1 MKVVK
6 ICFLVLW
13 MALIFSFSNQ
23 KDVDSSKV
31 SDGFIDRT
39 VVKIYKIFNE
49 NITKEKENEIIEK
62 YTYPIRK
69 FAHYT
74 LYFILGIL
82 SFLVVKDYSI
92 NKKLI
97 IYSLLIC
104 FLYAC
109 SDEFHQLFIIGRSA
123 RVLDVMID
131 TFGSLCGI
139 SIKKYLKSLYR
150 LFSFSTK
157 CKPELIII
165 EKHIFYV
172 YNNYSILMYIGKRRV
187 LWKKL
192 I

>member
-23 KDVDSSKV
+23 KDVESSNV
-31 SDGFIDRT
+31 SDSFIDRT

-123 RVLDVMID
+123 RVLDVIILVL
-131 TFGSLCGI
+131 FVVYQFFIFL
-139 SIKKYLKSLYR
+139 IKKYLKGLYR
-150 LFSFSTK
+150 LFSF
-157 CKPELIII
+157 
-165 EKHIFYV
+165 
-172 YNNYSILMYIGKRRV
+172 
-187 LWKKL
+187 
-192 I
+192 

>member
-49 NITKEKENEIIEK
+49 NITIEKENEIIEK

-69 FAHYT
+69 LAHYT

-139 SIKKYLKSLYR
+139 SIFYIFNKKISKKS
-150 LFSFSTK
+150 
-157 CKPELIII
+157 I
-165 EKHIFYV
+165 
-172 YNNYSILMYIGKRRV
+172 
-187 LWKKL
+187 
-192 I
+192 

>member
-31 SDGFIDRT
+31 SDSFIDRT

-49 NITKEKENEIIEK
+49 NITKENEIIEK

-123 RVLDVMID
+123 RVLDVIID
-131 TFGSLCGI
+131 TFGSFCSI
-139 SIKKYLKSLYR
+139 SIFYIFNKKISKR
-150 LFSFSTK
+150 
-157 CKPELIII
+157 
-165 EKHIFYV
+165 
-172 YNNYSILMYIGKRRV
+172 SI
-187 LWKKL
+187 
-192 I
+192 

>member
-23 KDVDSSKV
+23 KDVDSSKI
-31 SDGFIDRT
+31 SDSFIDRT

-123 RVLDVMID
+123 RVLDVIID
-131 TFGSLCGI
+131 TFGSFCSI
-139 SIKKYLKSLYR
+139 SIFYIFLKGLYR
-150 LFSFSTK
+150 LFSF
-157 CKPELIII
+157 
-165 EKHIFYV
+165 
-172 YNNYSILMYIGKRRV
+172 
-187 LWKKL
+187 
-192 I
+192 

>member
-1 MKVVK
+1 MKVVN

-23 KDVDSSKV
+23 KDIDSSKI

-39 VVKIYKIFNE
+39 VVKIYKAFNE
-49 NITKEKENEIIEK
+49 NITKEKESEIIGK

-69 FAHYT
+69 LAHYT
-74 LYFILGIL
+74 LYFVLGIL

-109 SDEFHQLFIIGRSA
+109 SDEFHQLFVIGRSA
-123 RVLDVMID
+123 SIKDVIID
-131 TFGSLCGI
+131 TFGSFCSI
-139 SIKKYLKSLYR
+139 SIFYIFNKKISKR
-150 LFSFSTK
+150 
-157 CKPELIII
+157 
-165 EKHIFYV
+165 
-172 YNNYSILMYIGKRRV
+172 SI
-187 LWKKL
+187 
-192 I
+192 

>member
-23 KDVDSSKV
+23 KDVESSKV

-39 VVKIYKIFNE
+39 VVKIYKVFNE
-49 NITKEKENEIIEK
+49 NITKEKEDEIIEK

-69 FAHYT
+69 LAHYT
-74 LYFILGIL
+74 LYFVLGIL
-82 SFLVVKDYSI
+82 AFLVVKDYSI

-123 RVLDVMID
+123 RALDVMID

-139 SIKKYLKSLYR
+139 SIFYIFNKKISKKS
-150 LFSFSTK
+150 
-157 CKPELIII
+157 I
-165 EKHIFYV
+165 
-172 YNNYSILMYIGKRRV
+172 
-187 LWKKL
+187 
-192 I
+192 

>member
-23 KDVDSSKV
+23 KDVDSSKI

-69 FAHYT
+69 LAHYT

-123 RVLDVMID
+123 SIKDVIID
-131 TFGSLCGI
+131 TFGSFCSI
-139 SIKKYLKSLYR
+139 SIFYIFNKKISKR
-150 LFSFSTK
+150 
-157 CKPELIII
+157 
-165 EKHIFYV
+165 
-172 YNNYSILMYIGKRRV
+172 SI
-187 LWKKL
+187 
-192 I
+192 

>member
-23 KDVDSSKV
+23 KDVESSNV
-31 SDGFIDRT
+31 SDSFIDRT

-139 SIKKYLKSLYR
+139 SIFYIFNKKIFKKS
-150 LFSFSTK
+150 
-157 CKPELIII
+157 I
-165 EKHIFYV
+165 
-172 YNNYSILMYIGKRRV
+172 
-187 LWKKL
+187 
-192 I
+192 

>member
-1 MKVVK
+1 MKAVK

-23 KDVDSSKV
+23 KDIDSSKI

-39 VVKIYKIFNE
+39 VVKIYKVFNE
-49 NITKEKENEIIEK
+49 NITKEKESEIIEK

-69 FAHYT
+69 LAHYT
-74 LYFILGIL
+74 LYFVLGIL

-109 SDEFHQLFIIGRSA
+109 SDEFHQLFVIGRSA
-123 RVLDVMID
+123 SIKDVIID
-131 TFGSLCGI
+131 TFGSFCSI
-139 SIKKYLKSLYR
+139 SIFYIFNKKISKKS
-150 LFSFSTK
+150 
-157 CKPELIII
+157 I
-165 EKHIFYV
+165 
-172 YNNYSILMYIGKRRV
+172 
-187 LWKKL
+187 
-192 I
+192 

>member
-69 FAHYT
+69 LAHYT

-123 RVLDVMID
+123 RVLDVIID
-131 TFGSLCGI
+131 TFGSFCSI
-139 SIKKYLKSLYR
+139 SIFYIFNKKISKR
-150 LFSFSTK
+150 
-157 CKPELIII
+157 
-165 EKHIFYV
+165 
-172 YNNYSILMYIGKRRV
+172 SI
-187 LWKKL
+187 
-192 I
+192 

>member
-13 MALIFSFSNQ
+13 MALIFAFSNQ
-23 KDVDSSKV
+23 KDVDSSKI
-31 SDGFIDRT
+31 SDSFIDRT

-109 SDEFHQLFIIGRSA
+109 SDEFHQLFIIGRRA
-123 RVLDVMID
+123 RVLDVIID
-131 TFGSLCGI
+131 TFGSFCSI
-139 SIKKYLKSLYR
+139 SIFYIFNKKISKR
-150 LFSFSTK
+150 
-157 CKPELIII
+157 
-165 EKHIFYV
+165 
-172 YNNYSILMYIGKRRV
+172 SI
-187 LWKKL
+187 
-192 I
+192 

>member
-39 VVKIYKIFNE
+39 VVRIYKIFNE

-69 FAHYT
+69 LAHYT

-123 RVLDVMID
+123 RVLDVIMD
-131 TFGSLCGI
+131 TFGSFRSI
-139 SIKKYLKSLYR
+139 SIFYIFNKKISKR
-150 LFSFSTK
+150 
-157 CKPELIII
+157 
-165 EKHIFYV
+165 
-172 YNNYSILMYIGKRRV
+172 SI
-187 LWKKL
+187 
-192 I
+192 

>member
-23 KDVDSSKV
+23 KDVDSSKD
-31 SDGFIDRT
+31 SNSFIDRT

-69 FAHYT
+69 LAHYT

-139 SIKKYLKSLYR
+139 SIFYIFNKKISKKS
-150 LFSFSTK
+150 
-157 CKPELIII
+157 I
-165 EKHIFYV
+165 
-172 YNNYSILMYIGKRRV
+172 
-187 LWKKL
+187 
-192 I
+192 

>member
-23 KDVDSSKV
+23 KDVESSNV
-31 SDGFIDRT
+31 SDSFIDRT

-123 RVLDVMID
+123 RVLDVIID
-131 TFGSLCGI
+131 TFGSFCSI
-139 SIKKYLKSLYR
+139 SIFY
-150 LFSFSTK
+150 
-157 CKPELIII
+157 
-165 EKHIFYV
+165 IF
-172 YNNYSILMYIGKRRV
+172 NKEISKRSI
-187 LWKKL
+187 
-192 I
+192 

>member
-39 VVKIYKIFNE
+39 VVKIYKIFNG

-69 FAHYT
+69 LAHYT

-139 SIKKYLKSLYR
+139 SIFYIFNKKISKKS
-150 LFSFSTK
+150 
-157 CKPELIII
+157 I
-165 EKHIFYV
+165 
-172 YNNYSILMYIGKRRV
+172 
-187 LWKKL
+187 
-192 I
+192 

>member
-39 VVKIYKIFNE
+39 VVRIYKIFNE

-69 FAHYT
+69 LAHYT

-131 TFGSLCGI
+131 TFGSSCSI
-139 SIKKYLKSLYR
+139 SIFYIFNKKISKKS
-150 LFSFSTK
+150 
-157 CKPELIII
+157 I
-165 EKHIFYV
+165 
-172 YNNYSILMYIGKRRV
+172 
-187 LWKKL
+187 
-192 I
+192 

>member
-23 KDVDSSKV
+23 KDVDSSKI

-39 VVKIYKIFNE
+39 VVKIYKVFNE

-69 FAHYT
+69 LAHYT
-74 LYFILGIL
+74 LYFVLGIL

-109 SDEFHQLFIIGRSA
+109 SDEFHQLFVIGRSA
-123 RVLDVMID
+123 SIKDVIID
-131 TFGSLCGI
+131 TFGSFCSI
-139 SIKKYLKSLYR
+139 SIFYIFNKKISKKS
-150 LFSFSTK
+150 
-157 CKPELIII
+157 I
-165 EKHIFYV
+165 
-172 YNNYSILMYIGKRRV
+172 
-187 LWKKL
+187 
-192 I
+192 

>member
-13 MALIFSFSNQ
+13 MALIFAFSNQ
-23 KDVDSSKV
+23 KDVDSSKI
-31 SDGFIDRT
+31 SDSFIDRT

-123 RVLDVMID
+123 SIKDVIID
-131 TFGSLCGI
+131 TFGSFCSI
-139 SIKKYLKSLYR
+139 SIFYIFNKKISKR
-150 LFSFSTK
+150 
-157 CKPELIII
+157 
-165 EKHIFYV
+165 
-172 YNNYSILMYIGKRRV
+172 SI
-187 LWKKL
+187 
-192 I
+192 

>member
-23 KDVDSSKV
+23 KNVDSSKV

-49 NITKEKENEIIEK
+49 NITIEKENEIIEK

-69 FAHYT
+69 LAHYT

-139 SIKKYLKSLYR
+139 SIFYIFNKKIFKKS
-150 LFSFSTK
+150 
-157 CKPELIII
+157 I
-165 EKHIFYV
+165 
-172 YNNYSILMYIGKRRV
+172 
-187 LWKKL
+187 
-192 I
+192 

>member
-23 KDVDSSKV
+23 RDVDSSKI

-39 VVKIYKIFNE
+39 VVKIYKVFNE
-49 NITKEKENEIIEK
+49 NITKEKESEIIEK

-69 FAHYT
+69 LAHYT

-82 SFLVVKDYSI
+82 AFLVVKDYSI

-123 RVLDVMID
+123 SIKDVIID
-131 TFGSLCGI
+131 TFGSLCGT
-139 SIKKYLKSLYR
+139 S
-150 LFSFSTK
+150 
-157 CKPELIII
+157 
-165 EKHIFYV
+165 IFYIF
-172 YNNYSILMYIGKRRV
+172 N
-187 LWKKL
+187 KK
-192 I
+192 ISKKSV

>member
-6 ICFLVLW
+6 IYFLVLW
-13 MALIFSFSNQ
+13 MALIFAFSNQ
-23 KDVDSSKV
+23 KDVESSNV

-69 FAHYT
+69 LAHYT

-123 RVLDVMID
+123 SIKDVLID
-131 TFGSLCGI
+131 TFGSYCSI
-139 SIKKYLKSLYR
+139 SIFYIFNKKIS
-150 LFSFSTK
+150 
-157 CKPELIII
+157 
-165 EKHIFYV
+165 
-172 YNNYSILMYIGKRRV
+172 
-187 LWKKL
+187 KKL
-192 I
+192 V

>member
-23 KDVDSSKV
+23 KDIESS
-31 SDGFIDRT
+31 SISEGFIDKT

-69 FAHYT
+69 LAHYT

-82 SFLVVKDYSI
+82 AFLVVKDYSI

-131 TFGSLCGI
+131 TFGSLC
-139 SIKKYLKSLYR
+139 SIYILYIFKEKKS
-150 LFSFSTK
+150 
-157 CKPELIII
+157 
-165 EKHIFYV
+165 
-172 YNNYSILMYIGKRRV
+172 
-187 LWKKL
+187 KKQV
-192 I
+192 

>member
-23 KDVDSSKV
+23 KDIDSSKI

-39 VVKIYKIFNE
+39 VVKIYKAFNE
-49 NITKEKENEIIEK
+49 NITKEKESEIIEK

-69 FAHYT
+69 LAHYT
-74 LYFILGIL
+74 LYFVLGIL

-109 SDEFHQLFIIGRSA
+109 SDEFHQLFVIGRSA
-123 RVLDVMID
+123 SIKDVIID
-131 TFGSLCGI
+131 TFGSFCSI
-139 SIKKYLKSLYR
+139 SIFYIFNKKISKR
-150 LFSFSTK
+150 
-157 CKPELIII
+157 
-165 EKHIFYV
+165 
-172 YNNYSILMYIGKRRV
+172 SI
-187 LWKKL
+187 
-192 I
+192 

>member
-23 KDVDSSKV
+23 KDIDSSKI

-39 VVKIYKIFNE
+39 VVKIYKVFIE
-49 NITKEKENEIIEK
+49 NITKEKESEIIEK

-69 FAHYT
+69 LAHYT
-74 LYFILGIL
+74 LYFVLGIL

-123 RVLDVMID
+123 RVLDVIID
-131 TFGSLCGI
+131 TFGSFCSI
-139 SIKKYLKSLYR
+139 SIFYIFNKKISKR
-150 LFSFSTK
+150 
-157 CKPELIII
+157 
-165 EKHIFYV
+165 
-172 YNNYSILMYIGKRRV
+172 SI
-187 LWKKL
+187 
-192 I
+192 

>member
-13 MALIFSFSNQ
+13 MVLIFSFSNQ

-69 FAHYT
+69 LAHYT

-123 RVLDVMID
+123 RVLDVIID
-131 TFGSLCGI
+131 TFGSFCSI
-139 SIKKYLKSLYR
+139 SIFYIFNKKISKR
-150 LFSFSTK
+150 
-157 CKPELIII
+157 
-165 EKHIFYV
+165 
-172 YNNYSILMYIGKRRV
+172 SI
-187 LWKKL
+187 
-192 I
+192 

>member
-49 NITKEKENEIIEK
+49 NITIEKENEIIEK

-123 RVLDVMID
+123 RVLDVIID
-131 TFGSLCGI
+131 TFGSFCSI
-139 SIKKYLKSLYR
+139 SIFYIFNKKISKR
-150 LFSFSTK
+150 
-157 CKPELIII
+157 
-165 EKHIFYV
+165 
-172 YNNYSILMYIGKRRV
+172 SI
-187 LWKKL
+187 
-192 I
+192 

>member
-23 KDVDSSKV
+23 KDVDSSKI
-31 SDGFIDRT
+31 SDSFIDRT

-69 FAHYT
+69 LAHYT

-123 RVLDVMID
+123 SIKDVIID
-131 TFGSLCGI
+131 TFGSFCSI
-139 SIKKYLKSLYR
+139 SIFYIFNKKISKR
-150 LFSFSTK
+150 
-157 CKPELIII
+157 
-165 EKHIFYV
+165 
-172 YNNYSILMYIGKRRV
+172 SI
-187 LWKKL
+187 
-192 I
+192 

>member
-69 FAHYT
+69 LAHYT

-92 NKKLI
+92 NKKII

-123 RVLDVMID
+123 RVLDVIID
-131 TFGSLCGI
+131 TFGSFCSI
-139 SIKKYLKSLYR
+139 SIFYIFNKKISKR
-150 LFSFSTK
+150 
-157 CKPELIII
+157 
-165 EKHIFYV
+165 
-172 YNNYSILMYIGKRRV
+172 SI
-187 LWKKL
+187 
-192 I
+192 

>member
-69 FAHYT
+69 LAHYT

-131 TFGSLCGI
+131 TFGSSCSI
-139 SIKKYLKSLYR
+139 SIFYIFNKKIS
-150 LFSFSTK
+150 
-157 CKPELIII
+157 
-165 EKHIFYV
+165 
-172 YNNYSILMYIGKRRV
+172 
-187 LWKKL
+187 KKL
-192 I
+192 V

>member
-69 FAHYT
+69 LAHYT

-123 RVLDVMID
+123 RVLDVIID
-131 TFGSLCGI
+131 AFGSFCSI
-139 SIKKYLKSLYR
+139 SIFYIFNKKISKR
-150 LFSFSTK
+150 
-157 CKPELIII
+157 
-165 EKHIFYV
+165 
-172 YNNYSILMYIGKRRV
+172 SI
-187 LWKKL
+187 
-192 I
+192 

>member
-49 NITKEKENEIIEK
+49 KVTKEKENEIIEK

-69 FAHYT
+69 LAHYT

-139 SIKKYLKSLYR
+139 SIFYIFNKKISKKS
-150 LFSFSTK
+150 
-157 CKPELIII
+157 I
-165 EKHIFYV
+165 
-172 YNNYSILMYIGKRRV
+172 
-187 LWKKL
+187 
-192 I
+192 

>member
-23 KDVDSSKV
+23 IDVDSSKV

-49 NITKEKENEIIEK
+49 NITKEKESEIIEK

-69 FAHYT
+69 LAHYT

-109 SDEFHQLFIIGRSA
+109 SDEFHQLFVIGRSA
-123 RVLDVMID
+123 SIKDVMID

-139 SIKKYLKSLYR
+139 SILYVFNKKISKKS
-150 LFSFSTK
+150 
-157 CKPELIII
+157 I
-165 EKHIFYV
+165 
-172 YNNYSILMYIGKRRV
+172 
-187 LWKKL
+187 
-192 I
+192 

>member
-13 MALIFSFSNQ
+13 MALIFFFSNQ

-69 FAHYT
+69 LAHYT

-139 SIKKYLKSLYR
+139 SIFYIFNKKISKKS
-150 LFSFSTK
+150 
-157 CKPELIII
+157 I
-165 EKHIFYV
+165 
-172 YNNYSILMYIGKRRV
+172 
-187 LWKKL
+187 
-192 I
+192 

>member
-69 FAHYT
+69 LAHYT

-104 FLYAC
+104 FLYAY

-139 SIKKYLKSLYR
+139 SVFYIFNKKN
-150 LFSFSTK
+150 
-157 CKPELIII
+157 I
-165 EKHIFYV
+165 
-172 YNNYSILMYIGKRRV
+172 
-187 LWKKL
+187 
-192 I
+192 

>member
-23 KDVDSSKV
+23 KDVESSKV

-69 FAHYT
+69 LAHYT

-123 RVLDVMID
+123 RALDVMID

-139 SIKKYLKSLYR
+139 SIFYIFNKKISKKS
-150 LFSFSTK
+150 
-157 CKPELIII
+157 I
-165 EKHIFYV
+165 
-172 YNNYSILMYIGKRRV
+172 
-187 LWKKL
+187 
-192 I
+192 

>member
-13 MALIFSFSNQ
+13 MVLIFSFSNQ

-69 FAHYT
+69 LAHYT

-139 SIKKYLKSLYR
+139 SIFYIFNKKMSKKS
-150 LFSFSTK
+150 
-157 CKPELIII
+157 I
-165 EKHIFYV
+165 
-172 YNNYSILMYIGKRRV
+172 
-187 LWKKL
+187 
-192 I
+192 